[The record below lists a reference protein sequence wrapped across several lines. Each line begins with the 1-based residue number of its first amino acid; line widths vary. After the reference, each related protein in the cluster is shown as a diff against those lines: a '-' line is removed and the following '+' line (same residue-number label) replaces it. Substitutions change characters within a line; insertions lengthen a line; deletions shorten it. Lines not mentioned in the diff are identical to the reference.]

1 MYTHFLGTESL
12 IFVFHCH
19 MIDPS
24 LLNCPPDSCK
34 GVPVIAEVP
43 GPAGDDEALLGAL
56 LS

>member
-1 MYTHFLGTESL
+1 
-12 IFVFHCH
+12 

-24 LLNCPPDSCK
+24 GLSLLNSPPDCCE
-34 GVPVIAEVP
+34 GIPIIAEVP